1 MGSVMLGKHPETGS
15 AVHSCRIVVHG
26 VHTGESTGQDQDL
39 KRHNDP
45 DGVKTQH
52 EHFRPVGSVDEI
64 HGAAAE
70 KLDQQIDQ
78 TVGVRSLFEK
88 NHEDQTDRQ
97 SIGHV
102 GQEKYGLEQIPQ
114 RFDGA

>member
-1 MGSVMLGKHPETGS
+1 MEEQLQ
-15 AVHSCRIVVHG
+15 
-26 VHTGESTGQDQDL
+26 STGQDQNL

-45 DGVKTQH
+45 DGVKAQH

-70 KLDQQIDQ
+70 KLNQQIDQ
-78 TVGVRSLFEK
+78 TVGVRGLFEK

-97 SIGHV
+97 SIGHI